1 MPDFGQMMQNPNFQ
15 RLIRNYLMQKRK
27 KKPQDLLGGRGN
39 NAFANLGKQ
48 LPKFQKMQ
56 EQWKMEDADRKAKK
70 LRLDFMTKRAEEQ
83 SGQDQ
88 IQAAR
93 DSV

>member
-1 MPDFGQMMQNPNFQ
+1 MPDFGQLMQNPQFQ
-15 RLIRNYLMQKRK
+15 RLIQDYLMQKKRK
-27 KKPQDLLGGRGN
+27 RPQDLLGQGRG
-39 NAFANLGKQ
+39 AAANLGKQ

-70 LRLDFMTKRAEEQ
+70 LKLDFFTKRAEEQ
-83 SGQDQ
+83 AGQDQ